1 MIRTFC
7 CPANAD
13 DFSDEYVLGRISP
26 EAAAE
31 FEAHAMACADCASLI
46 EDSRTVV
53 QVMRL
58 SAELKL
64 IDLTGVL
71 HSVSS
76 HGAPDGHSRDVH

>member
-1 MIRTFC
+1 MIRTLW

-13 DFSDEYVLGRISP
+13 DFSDEYVLGRIPP

-58 SAELKL
+58 SA
-64 IDLTGVL
+64 DLLVNLVSWPSDRDSGDYA
-71 HSVSS
+71 SVN
-76 HGAPDGHSRDVH
+76 